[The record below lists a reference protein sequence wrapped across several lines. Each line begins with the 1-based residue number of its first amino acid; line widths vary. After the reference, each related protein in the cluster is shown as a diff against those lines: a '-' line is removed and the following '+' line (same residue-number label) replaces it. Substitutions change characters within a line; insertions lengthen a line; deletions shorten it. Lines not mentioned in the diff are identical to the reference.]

1 VDFPDDVFLQIDE
14 VTSALVIGKVCNF
27 ILAWALASGFGRSPM
42 AVLAHTLVVVKSDA
56 NRQLHQ
62 YTQFWHVGSTGE
74 MGSNTSHGRLDDG
87 QHLHWPST
95 VFPCICTKVMG
106 GMGREYDRQLA
117 SAVWGAF
124 CRLSSVSTTF
134 LLVTL
139 VADDCPYI
147 RCSPTPASGR
157 HPPPAV
163 FHAHIWLSTTTF
175 GHHWVFSAS
184 IYASCQC
191 SYSAH

>member
-14 VTSALVIGKVCNF
+14 ATSALVIGEVCNF
-27 ILAWALASGFGRSPM
+27 VSAWALASGFGRPPT

-56 NRQLHQ
+56 NRQLHR
-62 YTQFWHVGSTGE
+62 YTQFRRVGSTGE
-74 MGSNTSHGRLDDG
+74 MCSNTSHGRLDDG
-87 QHLHWPST
+87 QHLRWPST
-95 VFPCICTKVMG
+95 VFPRIRTKAMG
-106 GMGREYDRQLA
+106 GMGREYDRRLA

-124 CRLSSVSTTF
+124 CRPSSVSTTF

-163 FHAHIWLSTTTF
+163 FHAHIRLSTTSF
-175 GHHWVFSAS
+175 GHRWVFSAS
-184 IYASCQC
+184 VYASRQC

>member
-1 VDFPDDVFLQIDE
+1 MYGRTLAQGSGHHPKWHKYLDVQ
-14 VTSALVIGKVCNF
+14 
-27 ILAWALASGFGRSPM
+27 
-42 AVLAHTLVVVKSDA
+42 
-56 NRQLHQ
+56 
-62 YTQFWHVGSTGE
+62 
-74 MGSNTSHGRLDDG
+74 
-87 QHLHWPST
+87 QHLPWSSGRRSAFT
-95 VFPCICTKVMG
+95 LAINGFPHIRTKAMG
-106 GMGREYDRQLA
+106 GMGREYDRRLA

-124 CRLSSVSTTF
+124 CRPSSVSTTF

-163 FHAHIWLSTTTF
+163 FHAHIRLSTTSF
-175 GHHWVFSAS
+175 GHRWVFSAS
-184 IYASCQC
+184 VYASRQC